1 MSEELGGL
9 RAEYRH
15 GWRGRRAQG
24 RGGSV
29 WRGGKG
35 REGVKACGLVEEG
48 WWRELAREWQ
58 GAGVCLRGLEACGQ
72 SIDMAGEGGG
82 RREGAGQCGEV
93 GAPTC
98 CFADASLLFLFSS
111 LLLIA
116 EKNCSTNS
124 SVTRVWLAA
133 PIHVCSSIVPAEKVE
148 LSPRSQAPAW
158 LKRCNFTAFA
168 FQRCLLAHGMHL
180 CRRDSFIY

>member
-1 MSEELGGL
+1 MARVGERVACRGSVSEELGGL

-15 GWRGRRAQG
+15 GLRGRRAQG

-35 REGVKACGLVEEG
+35 REGDKARSLVEEAR
-48 WWRELAREWQ
+48 WRELAREWQ

-72 SIDMAGEGGG
+72 SVDMAGEGGG

-98 CFADASLLFLFSS
+98 CFADASFLFLFYRSCLS
-111 LLLIA
+111 LRKIAPRIPVSPVCGLL
-116 EKNCSTNS
+116 
-124 SVTRVWLAA
+124 
-133 PIHVCSSIVPAEKVE
+133 P
-148 LSPRSQAPAW
+148 LSMSALPLSQ
-158 LKRCNFTAFA
+158 
-168 FQRCLLAHGMHL
+168 QRK
-180 CRRDSFIY
+180 